1 MAALNATGRV
11 APEPRDLTTFSG
23 APLPLS
29 LDGPASIFR
38 LLGTWKDLTTG
49 QKARSNPFGAFW
61 FSRSVIDVLREDFID
76 ANYSGDA
83 RPPGQSLIRN
93 VREGLAV
100 SYEWNSFDTLIEMA
114 IPAGASIEAWSG
126 LTEWQLEYQS
136 KPTGRLLSGGLVQY
150 LVYDVARVP
159 SAMLKQKPLGQL
171 WAQFSRQMPARPL

>member
-11 APEPRDLTTFSG
+11 APDPRDVTTFSG
-23 APLPLS
+23 APSPVS
-29 LDGPASIFR
+29 VDGPASIFR

-49 QKARSNPFGAFW
+49 RKARNNPYGAFW

-76 ANYSGDA
+76 ANYAGDA
-83 RPPGQSLIRN
+83 RAPAQSLIRN

-100 SYEWNSFDTLIEMA
+100 SYEWNTFDTLIELT
-114 IPAGASIEAWSG
+114 IPPGATIEAWSG

-136 KPTGRLLSGGLVQY
+136 RPTGRLLSGGLVQY

-159 SAMLKQKPLGQL
+159 ADLLRQKSLGQL
-171 WAQFSRQMPARPL
+171 WAQFSREMPARPL